1 MIRLG
6 ITGGIG
12 SGKSVVSRLLRAMDI
27 PVYLTD
33 DEAKRL
39 TMEDEE
45 IRRDLCGLLGEDIYH
60 ADGSLNK
67 SLLAGYIFG
76 FPEHIKK
83 VNSIIHPRVKEDFL
97 RWAHERQA
105 QGLVAMECAI
115 LYESGFDA
123 VVDRV
128 IAVSA
133 PPELRVRRAME
144 RDTAQEE
151 QIRRRIAHQ
160 MPDAELAGRA
170 DFVVVNDGCTPLI
183 PQIMGILHSMD
194 IF

>member
-76 FPEHIKK
+76 FPEHIK
-83 VNSIIHPRVKEDFL
+83 R
-97 RWAHERQA
+97 
-105 QGLVAMECAI
+105 
-115 LYESGFDA
+115 
-123 VVDRV
+123 
-128 IAVSA
+128 
-133 PPELRVRRAME
+133 
-144 RDTAQEE
+144 
-151 QIRRRIAHQ
+151 
-160 MPDAELAGRA
+160 
-170 DFVVVNDGCTPLI
+170 
-183 PQIMGILHSMD
+183 
-194 IF
+194 